1 MSGGVSDMELKTEL
15 EILGGQAK
23 AAARKMA
30 VLSTVDKNKALHMM
44 ADRLEMQQEKILSA
58 NAVDMEAGKSKG
70 LTAALLDRL
79 HLTPARITGM
89 AEGLRQVAALP
100 DPVGEC
106 LGGARRP
113 NGLDIR
119 KVRVPFGV
127 IAMIYEARPNV
138 TVDAAGLCLKT
149 GNAVILRGGSEAIES
164 NKALAEILIQA
175 GQEAGIPA
183 GAIALVETTDRMAV
197 NLLLRMNRYIDLI
210 IPRGGAG
217 LIRTVVENSTVPV
230 IETGIGVCH
239 TFVDESAD
247 LEMAADIAFNAKVSR
262 PGVCNSMETLLVH
275 RAIAGQLLPS
285 LLARYANAGVELRG
299 CPETMA
305 QCTDIK
311 PATEEDWATEYLDYI
326 LSVKVV
332 GSLDEAL
339 EHIDRFSTKHSEAI
353 VTRDYDNARRF
364 QQQVDAAA
372 VYVNAS
378 TRFTDGFEF
387 GFGAEIGISTQKLHA
402 RGPMGL
408 VELTSIKYLI
418 DGNGQIRQ

>member
-1 MSGGVSDMELKTEL
+1 MNLMMELETK
-15 EILGGQAK
+15 GRQAK
-23 AAARKMA
+23 AAARQLA
-30 VLSTVDKNKALHMM
+30 VLSTTVKNQALLSM
-44 ADRLEMQQEKILSA
+44 AAALEDGQEEILSA
-58 NAVDMEAGKSKG
+58 NAVDMAAGEVKG
-70 LTAALLDRL
+70 LSAALLDRL
-79 HLTPARITGM
+79 KLNEARIHAM

-100 DPVGEC
+100 DPIGEV
-106 LGGARRP
+106 LSGARRP
-113 NGLDIR
+113 NGLNIE
-119 KVRVPFGV
+119 KIRVPFGV

-164 NKALAEILIQA
+164 NKVLAAILIQA
-175 GQEAGIPA
+175 AHKSGIPD
-183 GAIALVETTDRMAV
+183 GAVAFVETVDREAV
-197 NLLLRMNRYIDLI
+197 SLLLKMNRFIDVI

-230 IETGIGVCH
+230 IETGIGICH

-247 LEMAADIAFNAKVSR
+247 LDMAADIAFNAKVSR

-275 RAIAGQLLPS
+275 RGVADRLMPG
-285 LLARYANAGVELRG
+285 LLARFDQAGVELRG
-299 CPETMA
+299 CQRTA
-305 QCTDIK
+305 AYHSSVK
-311 PATEEDWATEYLDYI
+311 PAVEEDWATEYLDFI
-326 LSVKVV
+326 LSIKLVD
-332 GSLDEAL
+332 SLDEAL
-339 EHIDRFSTKHSEAI
+339 EHIDRYSTKHSEAI
-353 VTRDYDNARRF
+353 VTRDYANARRF

-408 VELTSIKYLI
+408 VEMTSIKYLVSG
-418 DGNGQIRQ
+418 DGQIRR

>member
-1 MSGGVSDMELKTEL
+1 MGVL
-15 EILGGQAK
+15 AK
-23 AAARKMA
+23 QAARSLA
-30 VLSTVDKNKALHMM
+30 NCSTTEKNKALLSM
-44 ADRLEMQQEKILSA
+44 AAALETEQERILAA
-58 NAVDMEAGKSKG
+58 NARDIAQGEAKG
-70 LTAALLDRL
+70 LSTALLDRL
-79 HLTPARITGM
+79 RLTPERIRGM
-89 AEGLRQVAALP
+89 ADGLRQVAALP

-106 LGGARRP
+106 LGGMRRP
-113 NGLDIR
+113 NGLDIQ
-119 KVRVPFGV
+119 KIRVPFGV

-164 NKALAEILIQA
+164 NKILADILIGA
-175 GQEAGIPA
+175 ASEAGLPA
-183 GAIALVETTDRMAV
+183 GTIALVETTDREAV
-197 NLLLRMNRYIDLI
+197 NILLKLNRYIDVI

-230 IETGIGVCH
+230 IETGIGICH
-239 TFVDESAD
+239 TYVDESAD
-247 LEMAADIAFNAKVSR
+247 LSMAADIAFNAKVSR

-275 RAIAGQLLPS
+275 RSVADHLLPD
-285 LLARYANAGVELRG
+285 LLERFVKASVEIRGCTETARYHAAV
-299 CPETMA
+299 
-305 QCTDIK
+305 K
-311 PATEEDWATEYLDYI
+311 PATEQDWATEYLDFI
-326 LSVKVV
+326 LSIKVV
-332 GSLDEAL
+332 GSLEEAL

-353 VTRDYDNARRF
+353 VTRDYANARRF
-364 QQQVDAAA
+364 QQEVDAAA

-418 DGNGQIRQ
+418 SGSGQIRQ

>member
-1 MSGGVSDMELKTEL
+1 MVSLKQNLETIGGL
-15 EILGGQAK
+15 AK
-23 AAARKMA
+23 LAARGLATCSTTLKNNALLAMA
-30 VLSTVDKNKALHMM
+30 TAL
-44 ADRLEMQQEKILSA
+44 EQNQQRILTA
-58 NAVDMEAGKSKG
+58 NSLDIAAGEEKG
-70 LTAALLDRL
+70 LSAALLDRL
-79 HLTPARITGM
+79 RLTPSRIAAM
-89 AEGLRQVAALP
+89 ADGLRQVAALP
-100 DPVGEC
+100 DPIGEC
-106 LGGARRP
+106 LSGMRRP
-113 NGLDIR
+113 NGLDIQ

-164 NKALAEILIQA
+164 NKVLAGILIDA
-175 GQEAGIPA
+175 AKLVGLPE
-183 GAIALVETTDRMAV
+183 GAIALVETTDREAV
-197 NLLLRMNRYIDLI
+197 NIMLKMNRYIDVI

-230 IETGIGVCH
+230 IETGIGICH

-247 LEMAADIAFNAKVSR
+247 LQMAADIAFNAKVSR

-275 RAIAGQLLPS
+275 RAVADRLLPQLLE
-285 LLARYANAGVELRG
+285 RFVQAGVELRG
-299 CPETMA
+299 C
-305 QCTDIK
+305 TDTATYHAAVK
-311 PATEEDWATEYLDYI
+311 PATEEDWATEYLDFI
-326 LSVKVV
+326 LSIKVV
-332 GSLDEAL
+332 DSLAEAI
-339 EHIDRFSTKHSEAI
+339 EHIDQFSTKHSEAI
-353 VTRDYDNARRF
+353 VTRDYANARQF

-408 VELTSIKYLI
+408 VELTSIKYLVS
-418 DGNGQIRQ
+418 GNGQIRQ